1 MAGQLDSLFK
11 NVAKSVV
18 ATLGDSLDHTITY
31 TKKGVSSYNVETGE
45 DITVNTTYSDIKVP
59 ISFIRSEEEG
69 AQEMREAK
77 LYITPDLIGDNQPS
91 LEDEITL
98 SFAGSDRVVQIV
110 DIDTKKGGQTYL
122 FILWLLFPESDSRGF
137 PLCGPFA
144 LAPPQVTRHMAK
156 GVGGWVGR
164 SPGTFR
170 RAVPQRCSKTNNGT
184 TSSVTN
190 FGDFWP
196 LRRRF

>member
-1 MAGQLDSLFK
+1 MAGQLDSLLK
-11 NVAKSVV
+11 SVAKDIV

-45 DITVNTTYSDIKVP
+45 DITVDTTYSDIKVP

-98 SFAGSDRVVQIV
+98 NFAGSDRVVQIV

-122 FILWLLFPESDSRGF
+122 FILL
-137 PLCGPFA
+137 
-144 LAPPQVTRHMAK
+144 V
-156 GVGGWVGR
+156 
-164 SPGTFR
+164 
-170 RAVPQRCSKTNNGT
+170 
-184 TSSVTN
+184 
-190 FGDFWP
+190 
-196 LRRRF
+196 RF